1 MDFETEVT
9 GKRAPVRRRT
19 RARELALQALY
30 MLDQRG
36 AEVADYI
43 DDFIGNADHDAN
55 VRDYATKLIVGIRR
69 NREEVDGRISTVA
82 ENWDLY
88 RMAVIDRNILRV
100 ACFEMLHLDDI
111 PPKVAIN
118 EAIDLAKK
126 YSTEESGSFVNGI
139 LDKIKQEIGR

>member
-1 MDFETEVT
+1 MDFESEVA
-9 GKRAPVRRRT
+9 GNRAPVRKRT

-55 VRDYATKLIVGIRR
+55 VRDYATKLVVGIRR
-69 NREEVDGRISTVA
+69 NRKEIDGRISAVA

-139 LDKIKQEIGR
+139 LDKIKQQIGR

>member
-1 MDFETEVT
+1 
-9 GKRAPVRRRT
+9 
-19 RARELALQALY
+19 

>member
-1 MDFETEVT
+1 MDFETEVA
-9 GKRAPVRRRT
+9 GKRVSVRRRT

-36 AEVADYI
+36 VEVADYI

-55 VRDYATKLIVGIRR
+55 VRDYATKLVVGIRR
-69 NREEVDGRISTVA
+69 NREEVDGRISAVA

-88 RMAVIDRNILRV
+88 RMAVVDRNILRV

>member
-19 RARELALQALY
+19 RARELAVQALY

-43 DDFIGNADHDAN
+43 DDFIGNSDHDAH
-55 VRDYATKLIVGIRR
+55 VRDYATKLVVGIRR
-69 NREEVDGRISTVA
+69 NRKEIDGRISAVA

-118 EAIDLAKK
+118 EAIDIAKN